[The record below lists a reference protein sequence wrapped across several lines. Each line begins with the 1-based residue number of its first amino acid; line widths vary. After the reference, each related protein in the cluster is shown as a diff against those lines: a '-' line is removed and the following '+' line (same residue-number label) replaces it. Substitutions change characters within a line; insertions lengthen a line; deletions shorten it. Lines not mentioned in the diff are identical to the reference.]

1 MGLKSTKKNKRQA
14 FDKNN
19 SQYMAS
25 PQKEHG
31 HTRIANEIM
40 EQLAHTI
47 LSEREWRVLMVIF
60 RKTYG
65 FNKKKDRISLQQ
77 FFEAT
82 GIKTK
87 HLPSILKNLSAR
99 KKMILI
105 DKANY
110 INSYSFNKNYEQ
122 WVLPRQGGELLP
134 KQGTPHAGSTPLP
147 RQGGELLPRQGDTKT
162 KNNIYK
168 NNTAAK
174 AAYIK
179 INDDIMS
186 LEEITY
192 VPDYRRKSKS
202 KYGSKT
208 MMIFAHAY
216 LVAAKIELEPNEQYD
231 ANKISKGLSALYRQL
246 KDPDKVIEALEIAGR
261 YYAAKGLDWTPITA
275 WKNYEKIRQWHKGGE
290 PQENAPREKEV
301 AERRTL

>member
-1 MGLKSTKKNKRQA
+1 MSQRRMFSPEIVESDEFLTMPISSQALYFHLGMNADDDGFIQPKILMRACGFAEDDLKILLAKRFLLA
-14 FDKNN
+14 FDTGVVVIKHWLIHNMIRN
-19 SQYMAS
+19 DRYKPTRFVEEKKQLVLKENKAYTEAKVVGCQFGNQPA
-25 PQKEHG
+25 PQVRLGKVRLV
-31 HTRIANEIM
+31 TT
-40 EQLAHTI
+40 Q
-47 LSEREWRVLMVIF
+47 
-60 RKTYG
+60 
-65 FNKKKDRISLQQ
+65 
-77 FFEAT
+77 
-82 GIKTK
+82 KTK
-87 HLPSILKNLSAR
+87 IEN
-99 KKMILI
+99 
-105 DKANY
+105 
-110 INSYSFNKNYEQ
+110 Q
-122 WVLPRQGGELLP
+122 LPRQ
-134 KQGTPHAGSTPLP
+134 
-147 RQGGELLPRQGDTKT
+147 
-162 KNNIYK
+162 NNP
-168 NNTAAK
+168 AAK

-192 VPDYRRKSKS
+192 VPDDGRKSKS

-208 MMIFAHAY
+208 MMVFARAY

-261 YYAAKGLDWTPITA
+261 YYATKGLDWTPITA